1 MRAGEPRPYNLRGM
15 FTGIVSHVGRV
26 VEWRPGHVAIEQQ
39 EVVLRLERGGSIA
52 VNGVCLTVTRI
63 EAATFFADLV
73 PETLRRTNLGELR
86 PGDEVNLELPLRL
99 EQGLDGHLVQGHV
112 DATARVSGI
121 HDVELGREVSFELPT
136 HLLPYVTEKGSIAV
150 DGTSLTVAE
159 VDQRTAT
166 FTVAMIPHTLERTV
180 ARHYAPGRLV
190 NLEVDVVARYVERL
204 MKNGT
209 GA

>member
-112 DATARVSGI
+112 DATARVSGT
-121 HDVELGREVSFELPT
+121 HELPT